1 MKEQKDKAPH
11 ILSISAT
18 LFGFCYVVLTSI
30 SALKLNRQSLIDEFT
45 AVSMFLFM
53 GSCLFS
59 FLSIRSKTQRANTY
73 ENIADYIF
81 LTGLFT
87 LFATTVFI
95 VFHFMK

>member
-30 SALKLNRQSLIDEFT
+30 SALKLNQQSLIDEFT
-45 AVSMFLFM
+45 AASMFLFM
-53 GSCLFS
+53 GSCLFA
-59 FLSIRSKTQRANTY
+59 FLSIRSNKRANLY

-81 LTGLFT
+81 LAGLFV

-95 VFHFMK
+95 VFHFMT